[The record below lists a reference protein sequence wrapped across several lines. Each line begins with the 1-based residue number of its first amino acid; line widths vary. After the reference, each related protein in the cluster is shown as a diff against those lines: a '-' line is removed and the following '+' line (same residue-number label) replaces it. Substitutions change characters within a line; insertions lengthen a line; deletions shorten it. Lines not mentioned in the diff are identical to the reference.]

1 MPAKDNKFVEV
12 DEAIVAAALAGNA
25 NFHSNPSV
33 QLRFLDTSAQL
44 CRLFEHSRILGLG
57 DFILQNKL
65 TGLHLLAAV
74 DSIDDLTELGLDK
87 LTAKLILNFIAVWK
101 ERGLPA
107 DFSLIEPSA
116 CTPPPATNGAAED
129 PVGAENPQE
138 RALPFRLSQESEGF
152 QVTTSAADVSQVD
165 DFSSDTAQDVDF
177 GVNMTED
184 VPQDHDNAEEKQLDD
199 DFIAARWCWSRAATD
214 RIFATAGF
222 GNHLAQGYLSILYN
236 NSDNFVGKD
245 RSKAE

>member
-1 MPAKDNKFVEV
+1 MPAKENKFAEV
-12 DEAIVAAALAGNA
+12 HNAIVAAALAGNA
-25 NFHSNPSV
+25 NFHSNPIV

-44 CRLFEHSRILGLG
+44 CRLFEHSHILGLG

-65 TGLHLLAAV
+65 TV

-87 LTAKLILNFIAVWK
+87 LTAKLVLNFIAVWK

-116 CTPPPATNGAAED
+116 YTHPPSTHGPAEGS
-129 PVGAENPQE
+129 VRVENPQE
-138 RALPFRLSQESEGF
+138 RALPPGLSQESEVF
-152 QVTTSAADVSQVD
+152 QVTTSAACVSHVD

-199 DFIAARWCWSRAATD
+199 DFIAARWCWSRASTD

-245 RSKAE
+245 RTKAEEYA